1 MDNNYLDAAFSKFIM
16 DNNLIPTTAGVLV
29 AYSAWDLI
37 QSFAD
42 DVALP
47 GLGLLFESLTKEK
60 SAAVPHNRMDVPK
73 FVSRLMSFFLVLF
86 VTFLIIEYLI
96 ANFGPGAD
104 SPPSSSTS
112 SQKSPGIH
120 SK

>member
-1 MDNNYLDAAFSKFIM
+1 MENNYLDAAFAKFIM
-16 DNNLIPTTAGVLV
+16 DNSIIPTTAGVLV

-47 GLGLLFESLTKEK
+47 GLGLLFESLTAK
-60 SAAVPHNRMDVPK
+60 STAVPHNRLDVPK

-86 VTFLIIEYLI
+86 VTFLGIQYIV

-104 SPPSSSTS
+104 SPSSSSS
-112 SQKSPGIH
+112 SQKSAGMH
-120 SK
+120 HK